1 MGRRTLAST
10 KVAEQD
16 ERLVPIEARLP
27 NEDLAGKIREVHR
40 QFGRVLQQRIGELGL
55 TLGTWYFL
63 RALWEED
70 GLSQRELSHRI
81 GTMEPTTVSALNA
94 MERLGLVRRERD
106 PHDKRRRRVFLTDH
120 GRSLKDE
127 ALGLLDELDRQAL
140 AGFSKAEAEQLHGL
154 LGGVLRNLKPHGNH

>member
-1 MGRRTLAST
+1 MARHTLAST
-10 KVAEQD
+10 EVAEQD
-16 ERLVPIEARLP
+16 ERLVPFDARLP
-27 NEDLAGKIREVHR
+27 NEDLAAKIRDVHR

-94 MERLGLVRRERD
+94 MERLDLVRRERD

-120 GRSLKDE
+120 GRGLKDR
-127 ALGLLDELDRQAL
+127 ALGLLDELDREAL
-140 AGFSKAEAEQLHGL
+140 AGFSKSEAAQIHTL
-154 LGGVLRNLKPHGNH
+154 LDGVLQNLKPRCGH